1 MRFLAGGRGFA
12 AVQSVLRRPVA
23 LLLLALAGSAFGQT
37 WPAKPVR
44 VVIPYPPGGGAEAAA
59 RFLAN
64 DLTQAFGQPF
74 LIDNRPGGNT
84 VIGAEAVAKAAPDGY
99 TLLLTGGSTMS
110 VQPLVFAGKLPF
122 DPLGDFE
129 PVTMVSH
136 FPFFIFVPASVPANT
151 LAELVAYV
159 KARPGQ
165 VSYASNGSGTMAHLG
180 MEMLKQSTG
189 MDLLHVP
196 YKGFGPAMPDLLS
209 GRVTVMMADLAPV
222 GSQVKAGAL
231 RVLAATSLQRSSF
244 LPDVPTVA
252 ELGNPGYE
260 IDVWFGL
267 FAPARTPPGIIAR
280 LNAQARKYLGS
291 AEAKEA
297 YGKVGHEAIS
307 STPEAVRARIAAEQ
321 KVFAKAVKDANLK
334 PE

>member
-1 MRFLAGGRGFA
+1 MNRLLAI
-12 AVQSVLRRPVA
+12 
-23 LLLLALAGSAFGQT
+23 LLLSIAGSAFAQS

-44 VVIPYPPGGGAEAAA
+44 VIVPFPPGGGAEAAA
-59 RFLAN
+59 RFLAIRF
-64 DLTQAFGQPF
+64 TQTFGQSF
-74 LIDNRPGGNT
+74 VIDNRPGGNT
-84 VIGAEAVAKAAPDGY
+84 VIGAEAAAKSAPDGY

-110 VQPLVFAGKLPF
+110 IQPLVFAGRLPF
-122 DPLGDFE
+122 DPLGDFA

-136 FPFFIFVPASVPANT
+136 FPFFLLVPASLQVNT

-165 VSYASNGSGTMAHLG
+165 ISYASNGSGTMAHLG

-196 YKGFGPAMPDLLS
+196 YKGFGPALPDLLS
-209 GRVTVMMADLAPV
+209 GRVGVMLADLAPV
-222 GSQVKAGAL
+222 IAQLRAGSLK
-231 RVLAATSLQRSSF
+231 VLAATSRERSSF
-244 LPDVPTVA
+244 LPEVPTVA

-267 FAPARTPPGIIAR
+267 FAPAKTPPEIVAR
-280 LNAQARKYLGS
+280 LNEDARKYLTS
-291 AEAKEA
+291 PEAREA
-297 YGKVGHEAIS
+297 FGKVGHEPLYA
-307 STPEAVRARIAAEQ
+307 TPEAVRARIVSEQ
-321 KVFAKAVKDANLK
+321 KSFAKAVKEANVK